1 MNYGRGAGKT
11 YTIMRWLEEDPKR
24 RFLVSSCPNGDY
36 GVGLQKDNIMSY
48 DTSLNIIKQR
58 VSKHNSTEIAFD
70 DFNFKKPDHLHVL
83 LVLSY
88 LTNIKTVILATTI
101 ENMET
106 NSAKTWRLAESKPPK
121 GGMGAKVEGDKFSP
135 FAEGLRMHNISDG
148 KIEGAVAEGIIKAA
162 GYIGREYIKQHNAR
176 VETDGFSINEQGG
189 LTIHGDIKVPEESE
203 PIQKV
208 MVRDLRLGDYIAGK
222 GIVVSLTASGGQKG
236 YMCVEVADQEEGT
249 LSESFRGK
257 FPHLRGTSLI
267 DIDITKR
274 K

>member
-24 RFLVSSCPNGDY
+24 RFLVSSRPNGDY

-70 DFNFKKPDHLHVL
+70 DFDFKKPDHLHVL

-101 ENMET
+101 ENMPTDASRDLNKKFGMGAKVGSWEPSESVET
-106 NSAKTWRLAESKPPK
+106 DAAKTWRLAESKPP
-121 GGMGAKVEGDKFSP
+121 
-135 FAEGLRMHNISDG
+135 

-176 VETDGFSINEQGG
+176 VETDSFSINEQGG

-236 YMCVEVADQEEGT
+236 YMCVEVADHEEGT